1 MRIQNREELDQ
12 IRDMAAAKVSSTK
25 CRILICAGTGCL
37 AGGSG
42 EIYEKMCALTK
53 DCKDVDVEF
62 GAEIAHSERDID
74 VNADVDKGESVSG
87 IEIPVAVKRSGCHGF
102 CEMGPLM
109 RIEPLGILYTKVKPE
124 DCEEIFERTIKH
136 GNIIHHLLYK
146 QDGIEYPKQEEIPFY
161 EKQTRLVLKNCGH
174 IDAEHI
180 EEYIA
185 VGGYQSFAKVLFE
198 QTPNDVIETILE
210 SNLRGRGGGGFQTG
224 YKWKQVARQQEKIRY
239 IVCNGDEG
247 DPGAFMDR
255 SIMEGDPHKMIE
267 GMLIAAYAVGAQEG
281 YIYVRAEYPLA
292 ISRLRLAISQAEDR
306 GLLGEHILGTDFS
319 FHLHI
324 NRGAGAFVCGEGSA
338 LTASIE
344 GKRGM
349 PRVKPPRT
357 VEQGLWARP
366 TVLNNVE
373 TYANVPMIV
382 TNGADWFKGIGTP
395 ESPGTKAFA
404 LTGNVRNTGLIEV
417 PMGITLREVIYDIG
431 GGIQNDKKFKA
442 VQIGGPSGGC
452 LTEDQLDS
460 KMDFDSLAKIGAMI
474 GSGGLVIMDEDT
486 CMVEV
491 ARFFMSFTQRESC
504 GKCVPCREGTKRM
517 LEILE
522 RIVAGNGKPSDM
534 DELRELADMIE
545 STALC
550 GLGKSAPKPVISTMN
565 AFEEEYLE
573 HINEKRC
580 RTGVCSNL
588 RKFQIDPEICKG
600 CSKCARNC
608 PAGAIEGVLKSPYHI
623 NQEKCIKC
631 GACMEQCPF
640 KAIHIEK

>member
-42 EIYEKMCALTK
+42 EIYEKMCELTK

-62 GAEIAHSERDID
+62 GAEIAHSERDTD

-344 GKRGM
+344 GKRGE
-349 PRVKPPRT
+349 PRFRPPFPGIK
-357 VEQGLWARP
+357 GLFGKP

-373 TYANVPMIV
+373 TLANIAVIFQ
-382 TNGADWFKGIGTP
+382 NGHEWFRKIGTAN
-395 ESPGTKAFA
+395 SPGTKLF
-404 LTGNVRNTGLIEV
+404 TVCGNVKRRGVFEF
-417 PMGITLREVIYDIG
+417 PMGINLKDLIYDVCG
-431 GGIQNDKKFKA
+431 GMEDGHELIA
-442 VQIGGPSGGC
+442 VQTGGASGAIINAGQIDMVLDIDAVSNSGGRLGC
-452 LTEDQLDS
+452 GTILVMDDRNCIIDIVRNNLD
-460 KMDFDSLAKIGAMI
+460 
-474 GSGGLVIMDEDT
+474 
-486 CMVEV
+486 
-491 ARFFMSFTQRESC
+491 FFRDESC
-504 GKCVPCREGTKRM
+504 GKCTPCREGGTRLYQLISKIA
-517 LEILE
+517 E
-522 RIVAGNGKPSDM
+522 GKGSVKDIHTIE
-534 DELRELADMIE
+534 DLAETMRL
-545 STALC
+545 TALC
-550 GLGKSAPKPVISTMN
+550 GLGHSTAVPVLSSIQNFYSV
-565 AFEEEYLE
+565 YLHHIDKE
-573 HINEKRC
+573 HC
-580 RTGVCSNL
+580 HVCS
-588 RKFQIDPEICKG
+588 QEG
-600 CSKCARNC
+600 
-608 PAGAIEGVLKSPYHI
+608 GAL
-623 NQEKCIKC
+623 
-631 GACMEQCPF
+631 
-640 KAIHIEK
+640 